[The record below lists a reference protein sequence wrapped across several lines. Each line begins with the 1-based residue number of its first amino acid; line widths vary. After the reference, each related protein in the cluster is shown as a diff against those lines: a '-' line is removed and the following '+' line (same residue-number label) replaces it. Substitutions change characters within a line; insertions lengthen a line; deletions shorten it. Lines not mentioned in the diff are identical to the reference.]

1 MEFGDYRRAGAT
13 VHYQPSF
20 LRRCFSVTTG
30 VALCLAMVGCSS
42 GPETEVDKLVVL
54 SGGGQC
60 GLAGDECAKPLVLEV
75 MGPQRPGLLGGKGRR
90 RPVAGVTVRFEP
102 VQSETMAEL
111 VGSPEVE
118 TDAAGI
124 ARVHV
129 RLAKAFGDQ
138 YVRGSLP
145 QHPDLSATVRFTSGL
160 QVLGGKQEAMA
171 GELLPQP
178 VTLVVTDGEQEPVA
192 GVPVYF
198 RLVSQPGKKGKL
210 KVLTS
215 VTDAEGMAQAQVQT
229 DAKATGTYELLAE
242 VADPEGGYSSR
253 GVLIKAMALNRLQL
267 LIGVLGGL
275 GVFILGMKFMS
286 DGLQQVA
293 GARLKSLL
301 HFFTRNRFAAVAA
314 GAGVTGL
321 IQSSSACTVMVVG
334 FVNAG
339 LLSLR
344 QAIGIVYG
352 ANIGT
357 TVTGQMVS
365 LKLDGLALPAIAIGV
380 AMSLL
385 AKRSTT
391 RHIAQTL
398 FGFGLLFFGMKL
410 MSGQLKSIA
419 GFPSFVD
426 VFQRFDCR
434 PGPSGVMPI
443 GAVLGAVAIGTAMT
457 MIVQSSSATIGLTI
471 ALAASGLINFHTA
484 VPLILGDNIGTT
496 VTALLASIG
505 TNARARQ
512 AAIAHTIF
520 NLAGALYMVLLLYV
534 TIGGVPIFMHIVDL
548 ITAGDVFAV
557 LPENIGRHVASA
569 HTLFNVGNVLLFLPL
584 LPVVARICES
594 VVRAKSE
601 EAVQVQKLE
610 PHLLATPAVALTQA
624 VDTAIVMLETAW
636 GCTSDAFSAVKKRKV
651 RNEESLL
658 RREQSIDR
666 LQMEITEYL
675 VRITQRELTENQAET
690 VPLLIHCVNDAERVG
705 DLATNILELA
715 KRAEDK
721 KVQFSK
727 AAAAELDEIFESV
740 AEQAHHTIQS
750 LQSDSRESVDRA
762 LELEQ
767 KINALRGKFDKSHVK
782 RLERGKCDVL
792 SGLIFGD
799 VIGNLERIGDHLSN
813 IAERTPELQKHRVE
827 L

>member
-1 MEFGDYRRAGAT
+1 MGYLSSLFGRSLSAT
-13 VHYQPSF
+13 V
-20 LRRCFSVTTG
+20 G
-30 VALCLAMVGCSS
+30 VALCLTMVGCSS
-42 GPETEVDKLVVL
+42 GPEAEPDKLVVI
-54 SGGGQC
+54 SGAEQC
-60 GLAGDECAKPLVLEV
+60 GLAGEECPKPLVVEV
-75 MGPQRPGLLGGKGRR
+75 LGPQRPGLLGGKGHR
-90 RPVAGVTVRFEP
+90 RPVAGAKVRFEP
-102 VQSETMAEL
+102 IPSKAMAEL
-111 VGSPEVE
+111 VGSPEAE
-118 TDAAGI
+118 TDAAGC
-124 ARVHV
+124 ARVQV

-138 YVRGSLP
+138 YVKVFLP
-145 QHPDLSATVRFTSGL
+145 DHPELSTKVRFTGGL
-160 QVLGGKQEAMA
+160 QVLGGKQETPS
-171 GELLPQP
+171 GQLLPHP
-178 VTLVVTDGEQEPVA
+178 VTLVVTDGDQQPVE

-198 RLVSQPGKKGKL
+198 SLISQPGKKGKL

-215 VTDAEGMAQAQVQT
+215 LTDADGMAQAQVQT
-229 DAKATGTYELLAE
+229 DAAATGTYEVLAE
-242 VADPEGGYSSR
+242 VADPERGYSSR
-253 GVLIKAMALNRLQL
+253 GVIVKAMSLNRLQL
-267 LIGVLGGL
+267 FIGVLGGL

-314 GAGVTGL
+314 GTAVTGL

-344 QAIGIVYG
+344 QAIGIIYG

-365 LKLDGLALPAIAIGV
+365 FKLDGLAFPAIAIGV

-419 GFPSFVD
+419 AFPSFIQ
-426 VFQRFDCR
+426 VFQTFDCQ

-443 GAVLGAVAIGTAMT
+443 GAVLGALAIGTAMT
-457 MIVQSSSATIGLTI
+457 VVVQSSSATIGLTI
-471 ALAASGLINFHTA
+471 VLASSGLINFYTA

-512 AAIAHTIF
+512 AAIGHTIF
-520 NLAGALYMVLLLYV
+520 NLAGALYMILLLYV

-548 ITAGDVFAV
+548 ITAGDVFAM

-569 HTLFNVGNVLLFLPL
+569 HTLFNIVNVFVFLPL
-584 LPVVARICES
+584 LPLVARACEA
-594 VVRAKSE
+594 VVPVKSE
-601 EAVQVQKLE
+601 EAVQIQRLE
-610 PHLLATPAVALTQA
+610 PHLLDTPAVALQQA
-624 VDTAIVMLETAW
+624 VDTAIVMLDTAW
-636 GCTSDAFSAVKKRKV
+636 ETTGDAFTSLKKRKV
-651 RNEESLL
+651 RGEESFMS
-658 RREQSIDR
+658 REKSIDR

-675 VRITQRELTENQAET
+675 VRITQRELTESQAEII
-690 VPLLIHCVNDAERVG
+690 PLLVHCVNDAERIG
-705 DLATNILELA
+705 DHATNILELA
-715 KRAEDK
+715 KRAEDG

-727 AAAAELDEIFESV
+727 AAASELDELFETVS
-740 AEQAHHTIQS
+740 EQARHTIDS
-750 LQSDSRESVDRA
+750 LQSGSRASVDEA
-762 LELEQ
+762 LRLEQ
-767 KINALRGKFDKSHVK
+767 RINALRDKFDKSHVK
-782 RLERGKCDVL
+782 RLERGKCQVL
-792 SGLIFGD
+792 NGLIFGD